1 MSSFTWPIV
10 RRTALAAVFT
20 TASAAIMTI
29 PYAAWA
35 ADRLVDV
42 TAIVDHPA
50 LDAVREGV
58 KESLQ
63 EAGFQEGKNMQIH
76 FQSAQGN
83 VSTAAQIA
91 RKFVGDSPDVIVAIS
106 TPSAQTVV
114 AATNT
119 IPVVYSAVGDP
130 VAAKLVPGWEASGTN
145 VTGISDMVPA
155 DKQLSLIHQVLP
167 QVKRIGII
175 YNPGEANSVAFLAM
189 LKKAISGGGY
199 ELVEAPSPRT
209 VDVTTAAKSL
219 VGKVDLIFAPTDNTV
234 ASAFAGIAKV
244 AEDAKIPLFA
254 GDSEM
259 VKKGAAFGMA
269 VNYMDIGRQTGR
281 VVVRI
286 LKGEAPG
293 KIASAT
299 SDKLETYVNAAAAD
313 RQGFKIPADVAQTAN
328 AVGK

>member
-1 MSSFTWPIV
+1 
-10 RRTALAAVFT
+10 
-20 TASAAIMTI
+20 
-29 PYAAWA
+29 
-35 ADRLVDV
+35 
-42 TAIVDHPA
+42 
-50 LDAVREGV
+50 
-58 KESLQ
+58 
-63 EAGFQEGKNMQIH
+63 
-76 FQSAQGN
+76 
-83 VSTAAQIA
+83 
-91 RKFVGDSPDVIVAIS
+91 
-106 TPSAQTVV
+106 
-114 AATNT
+114 
-119 IPVVYSAVGDP
+119 
-130 VAAKLVPGWEASGTN
+130 
-145 VTGISDMVPA
+145 VPA
-155 DKQLSLIHQVLP
+155 DKQLSLIHEVLP